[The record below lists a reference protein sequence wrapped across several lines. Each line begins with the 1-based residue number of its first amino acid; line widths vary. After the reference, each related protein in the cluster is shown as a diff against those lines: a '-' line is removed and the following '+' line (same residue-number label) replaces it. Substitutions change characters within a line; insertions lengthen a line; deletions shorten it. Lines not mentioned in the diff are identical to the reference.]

1 MKKSIFLFFAALLC
15 ASSAWAWNVEQGK
28 VFYFKPSSAWGS
40 DNARFA
46 VAFGDGNNTYAWQSC
61 TAVPGESGVYYI
73 VSPGNYNWMILC
85 RMKPNS
91 TNDWSNRWN
100 ECNKV
105 EPNNNYNKFDMKTDW
120 GQDFNWYKYAPPM
133 KSVSITNTS
142 TVYGGDGT
150 QGNPY
155 QIKKGTSIS
164 VSATAT
170 SNVTADNQTKYYKFY
185 KKENSSSRT
194 NVGNESTTSTCS
206 FTTSS
211 TVGTKYAVDVEARN
225 EYYSNYGTKA
235 TSSTLYFITIEP
247 IYAILGSFNDWTHS
261 ANTWDLS
268 DQGSNIWEATFHLDK
283 GSHTFKV
290 VYNSSYYGKNSTT
303 ITRASTTVTS
313 LSTSG
318 EDINL
323 TTDLAG
329 DYTFTFNSSDKKL
342 IVAYPPLPKH
352 KVTATVNPAE
362 SGTVTGTDDY
372 EQGSE
377 ATLIATPA
385 AGYTFKNW
393 TVAGTEKSTEA
404 TYTFTV
410 TEPIELVANFV
421 LEVTHDVTV
430 SYLCGGN
437 PIPGQAET
445 KLAVGVTTP
454 STVSAPAITN
464 YEFASWKVGSGVQAE
479 DDTKNPIQITTK
491 SEGDYTLV
499 ANYTKIELTYN
510 VTVPAGTEKCFIR
523 GAFDGWDKFHEMT
536 KVDDTHYTITIE
548 GATKDMEYKYA
559 CQDSWDYADV
569 QESNRT
575 WSANDVVTAW
585 KDPLATNV
593 HLAGTMTDWDNNKIE
608 FKKATAEATTASVT
622 VTLAAQTYK
631 FKLIVDGAW
640 KGNTGTMTRGGV
652 SVHEG
657 GWSFEEEGGEEKNCQ
672 IVADIAG
679 DYTFTW
685 DLVSKKLTVIYPVV
699 YTITASAEN
708 GTVEGAG
715 TYVEGT
721 SVTLTAT
728 ANEGYKFVNWTKE
741 GVEVSTDA
749 TYTFTATE
757 DVTLTAN
764 FELKSYTITATAEN
778 GTVEG
783 AGVYNHGAT
792 VTLTA
797 TANEGY
803 KFVNWTQEGEEV
815 STEATYTFTATED
828 AELVANFKA
837 TIITLT
843 TGNNDAVIAANIGN
857 TVDVVI
863 ERSFTANDGYYTL
876 CVPFNMP
883 ASVIGKAYSLGTV
896 TEHVAGEGININLKE
911 ENELSAGMP
920 YLVLPKE
927 DMDKLVVEKVT
938 IAEDNIAGQG
948 VSNEERTVNIFFQGY
963 YSAPA
968 APENQTNGTTQY
980 YVGKNGYLYNEVVDI
995 RGLCGLFTITNEA
1008 GNPTPIRARVVAGEN
1023 VETGVEDIITTDAP
1037 TKVIENG
1044 QLIIIRGG
1052 EKYNVQGQKL

>member
-1 MKKSIFLFFAALLC
+1 M
-15 ASSAWAWNVEQGK
+15 
-28 VFYFKPSSAWGS
+28 
-40 DNARFA
+40 
-46 VAFGDGNNTYAWQSC
+46 
-61 TAVPGESGVYYI
+61 
-73 VSPGNYNWMILC
+73 
-85 RMKPNS
+85 
-91 TNDWSNRWN
+91 
-100 ECNKV
+100 
-105 EPNNNYNKFDMKTDW
+105 
-120 GQDFNWYKYAPPM
+120 
-133 KSVSITNTS
+133 
-142 TVYGGDGT
+142 
-150 QGNPY
+150 
-155 QIKKGTSIS
+155 
-164 VSATAT
+164 
-170 SNVTADNQTKYYKFY
+170 
-185 KKENSSSRT
+185 
-194 NVGNESTTSTCS
+194 
-206 FTTSS
+206 
-211 TVGTKYAVDVEARN
+211 
-225 EYYSNYGTKA
+225 
-235 TSSTLYFITIEP
+235 
-247 IYAILGSFNDWTHS
+247 
-261 ANTWDLS
+261 
-268 DQGSNIWEATFHLDK
+268 
-283 GSHTFKV
+283 